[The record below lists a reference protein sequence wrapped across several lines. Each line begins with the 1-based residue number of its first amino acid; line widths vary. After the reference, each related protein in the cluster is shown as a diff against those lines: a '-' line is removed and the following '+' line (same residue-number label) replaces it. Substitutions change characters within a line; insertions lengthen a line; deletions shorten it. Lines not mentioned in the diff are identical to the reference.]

1 LQVTLPLISS
11 GCQYANV
18 VRLKTKIKNRFL
30 KKTRYNIQNKMGS
43 RQSKILNILAGQMT
57 NNNWENFFGLGPSF
71 ATAKPELEERNDGAT
86 YSFYLP
92 AIVQGSFDESRV
104 GWCEKY

>member
-1 LQVTLPLISS
+1 M
-11 GCQYANV
+11 

-86 YSFYLP
+86 SSFYLP